1 MSLKYIENKD
11 ELINCKNKNIILDF
25 TASWCGPCQMIGPEL
40 DKLSKLEEFEHI
52 TFFKVDVDNED
63 CADIC
68 SDFEIKCMPT
78 IIYLKDEEI
87 IDRVEGANLNN
98 IIAKLLEH
106 YPKDSKDEDE
116 VKKEPENFDIKT
128 N

>member
-40 DKLSKLEEFEHI
+40 EKLSNMVEFEHI

-63 CADIC
+63 CTDIC

-87 IDRVEGANLNN
+87 VDRVEGANLNI

-106 YPKDSKDEDE
+106 YPKDSKGEDE